1 LVKCSVIYRTGTAVG
16 IMELLLPGL
25 VARCLDVSD
34 LLGSQNPRDAT
45 QALQVVWWRF
55 RRFRVS

>member
-1 LVKCSVIYRTGTAVG
+1 
-16 IMELLLPGL
+16 MELLLPGL